1 LGVELQRA
9 DLVGSDYR
17 YHGISLNG
25 DAAVW
30 LVDCLKLRLE
40 WGAGYRDYPDA
51 DFDPSR
57 NEVVWHVATELRW
70 QITACWSAS
79 LTGSYDRFDSDNEL
93 FAADRF
99 VGGVTTV
106 VEF

>member
-1 LGVELQRA
+1 
-9 DLVGSDYR
+9 
-17 YHGISLNG
+17 
-25 DAAVW
+25 
-30 LVDCLKLRLE
+30 
-40 WGAGYRDYPDA
+40 
-51 DFDPSR
+51 
-57 NEVVWHVATELRW
+57 VATELRW